1 MFGELEERLGYKFKD
16 DHIVQV
22 ALTHRS
28 VQGMFNNERLE
39 FLGDAVMDL
48 VVGEYL
54 FRKFKSTKEG
64 NLSKLRAALVNEESF
79 AKIARAILVDKF
91 IFLSNSEDNNN
102 GRKKDSILSDAFEA
116 LIGAVYLESG
126 FENVRKIAINLL
138 EKTYPKINLQ
148 EIVKDYKTM
157 LQEIT
162 QAKMGEIP
170 TYKLIYQKGP
180 DHAKEFKIGVFIG
193 EKGYGCGVGK
203 SKKQAQQIA
212 AQNTLKM
219 IEK

>member
-126 FENVRKIAINLL
+126 FENVQKIAINLL

-193 EKGYGCGVGK
+193 EK

>member
-1 MFGELEERLGYKFKD
+1 MFVELEERLGYKFKD

-102 GRKKDSILSDAFEA
+102 GREKDSILSDAFEA

-126 FENVRKIAINLL
+126 FENVRKIAIN
-138 EKTYPKINLQ
+138 
-148 EIVKDYKTM
+148 
-157 LQEIT
+157 
-162 QAKMGEIP
+162 
-170 TYKLIYQKGP
+170 
-180 DHAKEFKIGVFIG
+180 
-193 EKGYGCGVGK
+193 
-203 SKKQAQQIA
+203 
-212 AQNTLKM
+212 
-219 IEK
+219 

>member
-126 FENVRKIAINLL
+126 FENVQKIAINLL

-193 EKGYGCGVGK
+193 EKENGCGVGK

-219 IEK
+219 IEI

>member
-1 MFGELEERLGYKFKD
+1 MFVELEERLGYKFKD

-102 GRKKDSILSDAFEA
+102 GREKDSILSDAFEA

-193 EKGYGCGVGK
+193 EKEYGYGVGK

>member
-22 ALTHRS
+22 SLTHRS

-126 FENVRKIAINLL
+126 FENVQKIAINLL

-193 EKGYGCGVGK
+193 EKEYGCGVGK

>member
-54 FRKFKSTKEG
+54 FHKFKSTKEG

-126 FENVRKIAINLL
+126 FENVQKIAINLL

-180 DHAKEFKIGVFIG
+180 DHAKEFKIGVFID
-193 EKGYGCGVGK
+193 EKEYGCGVGK

>member
-1 MFGELEERLGYKFKD
+1 MFVELEERLGYKFKD

-48 VVGEYL
+48 V
-54 FRKFKSTKEG
+54 
-64 NLSKLRAALVNEESF
+64 
-79 AKIARAILVDKF
+79 DKF

-102 GRKKDSILSDAFEA
+102 GREKDSILSDAFEA

-193 EKGYGCGVGK
+193 EKEYGCGVGK

>member
-126 FENVRKIAINLL
+126 FENVQKIAINLL

-193 EKGYGCGVGK
+193 EKEYGCGVGK
-203 SKKQAQQIA
+203 AKKQAQQIA

>member
-126 FENVRKIAINLL
+126 FENVQKIAINLL
-138 EKTYPKINLQ
+138 EKTYPKIFTRDCKRL
-148 EIVKDYKTM
+148 
-157 LQEIT
+157 
-162 QAKMGEIP
+162 
-170 TYKLIYQKGP
+170 
-180 DHAKEFKIGVFIG
+180 
-193 EKGYGCGVGK
+193 
-203 SKKQAQQIA
+203 
-212 AQNTLKM
+212 
-219 IEK
+219 

>member
-28 VQGMFNNERLE
+28 VQGIFNNERLE

-126 FENVRKIAINLL
+126 FENVQKIAINLL

-180 DHAKEFKIGVFIG
+180 DHAKEFKIGVFIS
-193 EKGYGCGVGK
+193 EKEYGCGVGK